1 MRIQTVSVRSKTTG
15 VWVGVLLTLLFFGD
29 LIHRCGDVEKNPGPT
44 TEIGAPTTRSQ
55 TRTAEPT
62 LKDVMSLLQSLDG
75 KFDDMRSDMN
85 ELKRE
90 YNELKEEVDTLKNE
104 LTDLRRSNDDLY
116 NENEDLRDRLSKIER
131 VTDNLENRSRRN
143 NVLFYG
149 LSKSSA
155 DETAE
160 DCECLLKDVLEKKLE
175 LTDQVQ
181 FDRVHRLGSSQNAP
195 IIARCTFYQQKLAIL
210 KAKPKLKGMNSK
222 VFIGEDFSQRVRDL
236 RKKLTPHLKHLKSE
250 GKRAVMVF
258 DHIVVDGRKHFLDTS
273 GNLVPVQGML
283 QNDMT

>member
-1 MRIQTVSVRSKTTG
+1 MPAGQLDFRDKCGHFMFVFISFMTKRAKRKVDMRIQTVSVRSKTTG

-44 TEIGAPTTRSQ
+44 TETGAPTTRSQ

-143 NVLFYG
+143 NVLF
-149 LSKSSA
+149 LWSV
-155 DETAE
+155 E
-160 DCECLLKDVLEKKLE
+160 
-175 LTDQVQ
+175 
-181 FDRVHRLGSSQNAP
+181 
-195 IIARCTFYQQKLAIL
+195 
-210 KAKPKLKGMNSK
+210 
-222 VFIGEDFSQRVRDL
+222 
-236 RKKLTPHLKHLKSE
+236 
-250 GKRAVMVF
+250 
-258 DHIVVDGRKHFLDTS
+258 IVG
-273 GNLVPVQGML
+273 
-283 QNDMT
+283 